1 MTCTFLNQSLEGVRE
16 VWVAESPSGGWD
28 CLQTIWAEG
37 GRETVLYRK
46 LQGEQA
52 EGCWAAKFELC
63 TVFITSV
70 LQRRKWRLREVRC
83 LEGAY
88 PTSDQG

>member
-37 GRETVLYRK
+37 GREMVLYRK
-46 LQGEQA
+46 LGEQA

-70 LQRRKWRLREVRC
+70 LQRRKVRC